1 MTPLPDGNKS
11 DRARWRRKRIC
22 GQAARWAISA
32 MRRPAPYLFFVGAK
46 EKTGKKGNVFDRR
59 RWRMKG
65 ENVGAAVKTAS
76 GEGRDRRFWAPQ
88 EVRFLDRPAEG
99 K

>member
-1 MTPLPDGNKS
+1 MRAGRPLGYIGH
-11 DRARWRRKRIC
+11 A
-22 GQAARWAISA
+22 AARTPSF
-32 MRRPAPYLFFVGAK
+32 LCCAK